1 MGFLTSLQEYGDW
14 GLFILRLSIG
24 IIFIYHGKMKW
35 SMWKMEPSEQMPAQ
49 MLSLMKFL
57 SIVEPLGGLALIT
70 GFLTQVAAVG
80 LGVIM
85 LGAINTKIKMM
96 KVKFFMQ
103 DNTGWE
109 FDFVLLFGCITLL
122 LTGAGKIAL
131 DGLLFGI

>member
-1 MGFLTSLQEYGDW
+1 
-14 GLFILRLSIG
+14 
-24 IIFIYHGKMKW
+24 
-35 SMWKMEPSEQMPAQ
+35 MWKMEPSEQMPAQ